1 MTLGGWLGDQQNK
14 QVLLNLVTNAIKSTM
29 VGEVRLK
36 LSTTNHGIRAE
47 IADTGIGI
55 AKDQIENIFE
65 SFTQASQGGGR
76 KFGGTGLGL
85 TISQR
90 FAQAIGGEISV
101 ESQLGQGSTF
111 WFELPLEMIYQT
123 NNQRSR
129 NQNQSKG

>member
-1 MTLGGWLGDQQNK
+1 MTLGGGLGDQQNK

-47 IADTGIGI
+47 ITDTGIGI

-76 KFGGTGLGL
+76 KFGGTGLG
-85 TISQR
+85 
-90 FAQAIGGEISV
+90 F
-101 ESQLGQGSTF
+101 
-111 WFELPLEMIYQT
+111 
-123 NNQRSR
+123 NH
-129 NQNQSKG
+129 